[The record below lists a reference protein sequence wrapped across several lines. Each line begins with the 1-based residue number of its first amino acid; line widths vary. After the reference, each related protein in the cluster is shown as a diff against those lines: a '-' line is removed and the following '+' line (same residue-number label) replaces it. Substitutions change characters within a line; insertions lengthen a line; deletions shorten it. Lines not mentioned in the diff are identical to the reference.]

1 MSHFHAP
8 SSGPLHASRHS
19 CNHPQPLQ
27 PCRAKA
33 WPIESHARRCLI
45 RSSAAFGFSASLF
58 SFSNTLPDYIVT
70 APAIRSDG
78 GGGILAAG
86 YWGNSWEWRADISY
100 TKRCVPSPTA
110 AAAAVSGGDSSS
122 KEEL

>member
-1 MSHFHAP
+1 M
-8 SSGPLHASRHS
+8 
-19 CNHPQPLQ
+19 
-27 PCRAKA
+27 
-33 WPIESHARRCLI
+33 
-45 RSSAAFGFSASLF
+45 F

-70 APAIRSDG
+70 APTIRSDG

-100 TKRCVPSPTA
+100 TKRYVPSPA
-110 AAAAVSGGDSSS
+110 AAAAAAAASGGDSSS

>member
-1 MSHFHAP
+1 MIDRP
-8 SSGPLHASRHS
+8 V
-19 CNHPQPLQ
+19 C
-27 PCRAKA
+27 
-33 WPIESHARRCLI
+33 
-45 RSSAAFGFSASLF
+45 

-70 APAIRSDG
+70 APAIRSEG

-100 TKRCVPSPTA
+100 TKRCVPAPVAAPA
-110 AAAAVSGGDSSS
+110 AAPVPAADTGDLT